1 MGITMKHNS
10 RRKSV
15 TRSISPLICIFLGVT
30 FSFSTQAQTTDLTKS
45 FGLGLQGAT
54 PAYALLDEQPQTLIG
69 GISFRYNGLAPVY
82 LQTVGHF
89 ILNDQ
94 DSDHILGA
102 GVSYAIFEH
111 QSKWHIARLYFALEG
126 GGRYKMEQELGQE
139 IVKTTT
145 LGVGLAFG
153 GELVFPIGGIPLG
166 LSVEVGQGFGR
177 ESANSQSKGRAGVY
191 VGTGIH
197 AYF

>member
-1 MGITMKHNS
+1 M
-10 RRKSV
+10 R
-15 TRSISPLICIFLGVT
+15 RSIFCLIYVFLGVT
-30 FSFSTQAQTTDLTKS
+30 FSASVQAEEAGLTKN
-45 FGLGLQGAT
+45 FGIGLQGAT
-54 PAYALLDEQPQTLIG
+54 PVYSFVQEQPQTLIG

-89 ILNDQ
+89 TLNDQ

-111 QSKWHIARLYFALEG
+111 QSRWHIARLYFTLEG
-126 GGRYKMEQELGQE
+126 GWRYQKEQDLDQE

-145 LGVGLAFG
+145 LGGGLAFG

-166 LSVEVGQGFGR
+166 LSVKVGQGFGR
-177 ESANSQSKGRAGVY
+177 ETADSQSKGRAGVY

>member
-1 MGITMKHNS
+1 MK
-10 RRKSV
+10 RL
-15 TRSISPLICIFLGVT
+15 ISTLICIFLGEI
-30 FSFSTQAQTTDLTKS
+30 FSFAAQAQATDLTKN
-45 FGLGLQGAT
+45 FGIGLQGAT
-54 PAYALLDEQPQTLIG
+54 PAYGLVQEQSEPIIG

-111 QSKWHIARLYFALEG
+111 QSRWHIARLYFTLEG
-126 GGRYKMEQELGQE
+126 GWRYQKEQELSQE
-139 IVKTTT
+139 MLKTTA

-153 GELVFPIGGIPLG
+153 GELVFSLGGIPLG
-166 LSVEVGQGFGR
+166 LNVKIGQGFGR
-177 ESANSQSKGRAGVY
+177 EKASSQSRGLAGVY

>member
-1 MGITMKHNS
+1 MI
-10 RRKSV
+10 
-15 TRSISPLICIFLGVT
+15 RSISPLIGILLAIIFSV
-30 FSFSTQAQTTDLTKS
+30 SAQAQAADLIKS
-45 FGLGLQGAT
+45 FGIGLQGAT
-54 PAYALLDEQPQTLIG
+54 PAYALLDEQPQTIIG
-69 GISFRYNGLAPVY
+69 GISFRYNRLAPVY
-82 LQTVGHF
+82 LQTVGRF

-102 GVSYAIFEH
+102 GISYAIFEH
-111 QSKWHIARLYFALEG
+111 QSEWTIARLYFTLEG
-126 GGRYKMEQELGQE
+126 GGRYEKEQELDQE

-166 LSVEVGQGFGR
+166 LSVKVGQGFSR
-177 ESANSQSKGRAGVY
+177 EKTDSQSKGRAGVY

>member
-1 MGITMKHNS
+1 VI
-10 RRKSV
+10 
-15 TRSISPLICIFLGVT
+15 RSISPLICIFLGIT
-30 FSFSTQAQTTDLTKS
+30 FSVSTQAQATDLTKN
-45 FGLGLQGAT
+45 FGIGLQGAT
-54 PAYALLDEQPQTLIG
+54 TAFG

-82 LQTVGHF
+82 LQTAGRF

-94 DSDHILGA
+94 DRDHMLGA

-111 QSKWHIARLYFALEG
+111 QSQWNIARLYFTLEG
-126 GGRYKMEQELGQE
+126 GWRHKKEQELRQE
-139 IVKTTT
+139 IGKTTT

-166 LSVEVGQGFGR
+166 LSVKIGQGFGR
-177 ESANSQSKGRAGVY
+177 ENASSQSKDLAGVY

>member
-1 MGITMKHNS
+1 MI
-10 RRKSV
+10 
-15 TRSISPLICIFLGVT
+15 RSISPLICIFLGIT
-30 FSFSTQAQTTDLTKS
+30 FSVSTQAQATDLTKN
-45 FGLGLQGAT
+45 FGIGLQGAT
-54 PAYALLDEQPQTLIG
+54 TAFG

-82 LQTVGHF
+82 LQTAGRF

-94 DSDHILGA
+94 DRDHMLGA

-111 QSKWHIARLYFALEG
+111 QSQWNIARLYFTLEG
-126 GGRYKMEQELGQE
+126 GWRHKKEQELRQE
-139 IVKTTT
+139 IGKTTT

-153 GELVFPIGGIPLG
+153 GELVFSLGGIPLG
-166 LSVEVGQGFGR
+166 LNVEIGQGFGR
-177 ESANSQSKGRAGVY
+177 EKSRSQSKDLAGVY

>member
-1 MGITMKHNS
+1 MI
-10 RRKSV
+10 
-15 TRSISPLICIFLGVT
+15 RSISPLICIFLGIT
-30 FSFSTQAQTTDLTKS
+30 FSVSTQAQATDLTKN
-45 FGLGLQGAT
+45 FGIGLQGAT
-54 PAYALLDEQPQTLIG
+54 TAFG

-82 LQTVGHF
+82 LQTAGRF

-94 DSDHILGA
+94 DRDHMLGA

-111 QSKWHIARLYFALEG
+111 QSQWNIARLYFTLEG
-126 GGRYKMEQELGQE
+126 GWRHKKEQELRQE
-139 IVKTTT
+139 IGKTTT

-153 GELVFPIGGIPLG
+153 GELMFSLGGIPLG
-166 LSVEVGQGFGR
+166 LNVEIGQGFGR
-177 ESANSQSKGRAGVY
+177 EKSRSQSKDLAGVY